1 MNMLQWII
9 EVLGIACA
17 VSIVMS
23 QSKLY
28 AWFVNKVKGVKPFS
42 CELCMAFWSYLIYA
56 IPQYEFS
63 VEMVFSAFICGFV
76 GFYTSS
82 KFLKW

>member
-1 MNMLQWII
+1 MKLWLI
-9 EVLGIACA
+9 EIFGIACG

-28 AWFVNKVKGVKPFS
+28 AWLVNKIGGIKPFS
-42 CELCMAFWSYLIYA
+42 CELCMAYWTYLLYA
-56 IPQYEFS
+56 ICNYGFGIES
-63 VEMVFSAFICGFV
+63 VLNAFICAYIG
-76 GFYTSS
+76 YLAST